1 MIPMK
6 KRFSPNGA
14 FTKKAMIVGVALAVV
29 VGLSYF
35 GSSDYLGQSIMD
47 MLMGGSGSGCKK

>member
-1 MIPMK
+1 MK